1 MRSPRSLHSA
11 LNIVLFCHS
20 IESDWNHGN
29 AHFLR
34 GVCRALKER
43 GHRVTAYEPRDGWSR
58 GHLLAEHGEAELLAY
73 REVYPEVT
81 SHLYDLPTLDLDDLD
96 RALDGADL
104 VLVHEWN
111 PPELVRRLGEHRK
124 RHLGYRLL
132 FHDTHHRSVTEP
144 ESLAAYDLDGYD
156 GILAFGAAVREKYL
170 KRGWAER
177 AWVWHEA
184 ADVTVFKPLPEIAP
198 PESVPKADLVWIGN
212 WGDEE
217 RTAELHEFFLQPVR
231 DLGLSADAYGVRYP
245 EAAREALRAS
255 GVRYH
260 GWLPNYRV
268 PETFARH
275 RFTIHVPRRP
285 YVEALPGIPTIRVFE
300 ALACGIPLVT
310 APWRDSEGLFQAGR
324 DYLVA
329 KNGEE
334 MRRSMRALVRDT
346 ALGAELARHGR
357 ATILARH
364 TCGHRVDE
372 LLAIHDELAGTF
384 INRLE
389 VAS

>member
-1 MRSPRSLHSA
+1 MRSRRSLDPP
-11 LNIVLFCHS
+11 LNVVLFCHS
-20 IESDWNHGN
+20 LESDWNHGN

-34 GVCRALKER
+34 GVCRALEER

-73 REVYPEVT
+73 RDVYPELT
-81 SHLYDLPTLDLDDLD
+81 SHLYDLETLDLD
-96 RALDGADL
+96 RALDAADL

-111 PPELVRRLGEHRK
+111 PPELVRRVGEHRK
-124 RHLGYRLL
+124 RHPGYRLL

-184 ADVTVFKPLPEIAP
+184 ADITVFKPLRAPSPQAEPE
-198 PESVPKADLVWIGN
+198 ADLVWIGN

-217 RTAELHEFFLQPVR
+217 RTAELYEFFLQPVR

-245 EAAREALRAS
+245 QAAREALRAA
-255 GVRYH
+255 GVRH
-260 GWLPNYRV
+260 RGWLPNHRV
-268 PETFARH
+268 PEIFARH

-285 YVEALPGIPTIRVFE
+285 YVSKLPGIPTIRVFE

-310 APWRDSEGLFQAGR
+310 APWRDSEGLFEVGR

-329 KNGEE
+329 KDGEE
-334 MRRSMRALVRDT
+334 MRRSMRTLVEDA

-364 TCGHRVDE
+364 TCGHRADE
-372 LLAIHDELAGTF
+372 LLAIHDELAGTLVD
-384 INRLE
+384 RRE